1 MQGYS
6 TIVSEI
12 WEQIT
17 TQSKLNEAQGIVRG
31 STNTGYFTHI
41 LLQAGVGSFAGGI
54 TAGLVNAHKELCSS
68 VSTFPKII
76 VVEPRGADC
85 LFRSHKQGDGHIY
98 GNNLK
103 YFSKT

>member
-12 WEQIT
+12 REQIT
-17 TQSKLNEAQGIVRG
+17 LQHKLNETRGTVRG
-31 STNTGYFTHI
+31 NTSIDYFTHI
-41 LLQAGVGSFAGGI
+41 FLQAGVGSFAGGI
-54 TAGLVNAHKELCSS
+54 TAGLINAHKELCSS

-98 GNNLK
+98 GNSLK
-103 YFSKT
+103 